1 MPLTHRPRPLLRS
14 RKTELDREAVHLLR
28 ALVHD
33 ICWGTPA
40 GQWDED
46 GHVQPARDTEDT
58 ILNVPPDTFI
68 LSSYFQVL
76 RMLRKFLFILLG
88 LLQFHP
94 DGRSKSCPGLCFW
107 VILPDHVPYQSW
119 KATEVGSRFPLLV
132 TCLIYRRHSVIFL
145 LNTCVQQ
152 CR

>member
-1 MPLTHRPRPLLRS
+1 MGRQVILGQVLQREGVVLETPPLPQDRRLMPLTHRPRPLLRS

-107 VILPDHVPYQSW
+107 VILPDHVPY
-119 KATEVGSRFPLLV
+119 
-132 TCLIYRRHSVIFL
+132 
-145 LNTCVQQ
+145 
-152 CR
+152 